1 MVSVREGRLLVREVL
16 PTRTTKEE
24 RRIGA
29 EPSGAAKKR

>member
-1 MVSVREGRLLVREVL
+1 MVSMREGGLLVREVL